1 QLIYDLKRVN
11 PRAKVAVKLVSESG
25 VGTVA
30 AGVAKGYADVIHISG
45 HDGGTGA
52 SPLGSIKH
60 AGIPW
65 ELGLA
70 ETQQVL
76 VLNDLRGRVKLRSDG
91 GLKTGRDV
99 MVAALLVGEEYAFG
113 TAALVS
119 AGCVMARQ
127 CHSNL
132 CPVGIA

>member
-1 QLIYDLKRVN
+1 VW
-11 PRAKVAVKLVSESG
+11 
-25 VGTVA
+25 
-30 AGVAKGYADVIHISG
+30 
-45 HDGGTGA
+45 
-52 SPLGSIKH
+52 LG
-60 AGIPW
+60 
-65 ELGLA
+65 

-99 MVAALLVGEEYAFG
+99 MVAALLGAEEYAFG
-113 TAALVS
+113 TAALVA

-132 CPVGIA
+132 CPVGIAAQKPELRAKFPGTPSMSLTSCCSWRSRCGRSWPTG